1 MPKRR
6 QLLALAAPFALFAA
20 KPGGLPNVTLNAK
33 DVKIQKNPFG
43 ELRIYFDGPTD
54 QLRSM
59 TAGSLLLNAGA
70 TPHPPHSH
78 PEEEFM
84 VITEGSGELFCDG
97 KTVNVTGGMQTIRVS
112 PNSALP
118 LLPEAGKTPAMPRK
132 QAPSAKTAHGGAR
145 KGSGGVAWRRASVG
159 RIVGR
164 EEGGRLSLS

>member
-54 QLRSM
+54 QLRAM

-70 TPHPPHSH
+70 TP
-78 PEEEFM
+78 
-84 VITEGSGELFCDG
+84 
-97 KTVNVTGGMQTIRVS
+97 IRPTPIRKKSSWSS
-112 PNSALP
+112 PRVPAKCSAT
-118 LLPEAGKTPAMPRK
+118 AK
-132 QAPSAKTAHGGAR
+132 PSR
-145 KGSGGVAWRRASVG
+145 SDPDP
-159 RIVGR
+159 
-164 EEGGRLSLS
+164 